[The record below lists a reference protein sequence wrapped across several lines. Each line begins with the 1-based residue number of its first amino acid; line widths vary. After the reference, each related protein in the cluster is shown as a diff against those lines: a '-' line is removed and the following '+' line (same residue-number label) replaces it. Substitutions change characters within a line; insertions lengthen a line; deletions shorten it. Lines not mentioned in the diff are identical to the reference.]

1 MCQAIPESRLRLLAG
16 HLQALGP
23 RSVLEYLREILAGAD
38 PIERLERYAELD
50 PAIVAAVDGIECI
63 SILADNDT
71 NGAGKK
77 AASELQRRWLAAGHE
92 ARVWLPK
99 SCGDLN
105 DILMGRA

>member
-50 PAIVAAVDGIECI
+50 PAIVAAVGAHVLPPIAIE
-63 SILADNDT
+63 ILNSAH
-71 NGAGKK
+71 
-77 AASELQRRWLAAGHE
+77 LAMKP
-92 ARVWLPK
+92 RP
-99 SCGDLN
+99 
-105 DILMGRA
+105 